1 MAATVD
7 VEVPVRTAYN
17 QWTQFESFP
26 QFMEGVEEVK
36 QIDDRHTHWRVHVG
50 PSTREFD
57 ATITEQHPDERIA
70 WKSDSGPKHAGVVTF
85 HRLDDT
91 HTRVTTQMDVDPEGF
106 VENVADKLGVLK
118 HRVNGDLERF
128 KHFIEHRGSETGA
141 WRGDIP
147 RPDAGGTAT
156 ERGTAP
162 RPGVGGTGMPGAG
175 GTGTPGTGG
184 TGTPGTGG
192 TGSPGVGGTG
202 TPGTWPG
209 GTGSPGV

>member
-7 VEVPVRTAYN
+7 VDVPVRTAYN

-26 QFMEGVEEVK
+26 QFMEGVEVVN
-36 QIDDRHTHWRVHVG
+36 QLDDRHTHWRVHVG

-57 ATITEQHPDERIA
+57 ATITEQHPDERVA

-91 HTRVTTQMDVDPEGF
+91 HTRVTAQMDVDPEGF

-118 HRVNGDLERF
+118 HRVSGDLERF
-128 KHFIEHRGSETGA
+128 KHFVEKRGHETGA

-147 RPDAGGTAT
+147 RPGAGDTAT
-156 ERGTAP
+156 ERGGAP
-162 RPGVGGTGMPGAG
+162 RPGETGSMSGGAPRPGETGGMPGGTPRPGAGGTGMPGEG
-175 GTGTPGTGG
+175 GT
-184 TGTPGTGG
+184 
-192 TGSPGVGGTG
+192 
-202 TPGTWPG
+202 GTWPG
-209 GTGSPGV
+209 GTTRP